1 MNNISTEKLVTDMR
15 AVIVDAEDLIK
26 ATANQTGERIE
37 KIRAK
42 AEDSVRVARVRL
54 QAVGEDF
61 GARAKEA
68 AHEVDEQVHSHP
80 YTAAGVAAGVG
91 LLVGILIGRNK

>member
-1 MNNISTEKLVTDMR
+1 MNNISTDRLVRDMR

-26 ATANQTGERIE
+26 ATAHQTGERIE

-42 AEDSVRVARVRL
+42 AEDSVRIARERL
-54 QAVGEDF
+54 QDGGEEF
-61 GARAKEA
+61 GAKAKEA
-68 AHEVDEQVHSHP
+68 ALEVNDQVRAHP
-80 YTAAGVAAGVG
+80 WTTAGVAAGVG